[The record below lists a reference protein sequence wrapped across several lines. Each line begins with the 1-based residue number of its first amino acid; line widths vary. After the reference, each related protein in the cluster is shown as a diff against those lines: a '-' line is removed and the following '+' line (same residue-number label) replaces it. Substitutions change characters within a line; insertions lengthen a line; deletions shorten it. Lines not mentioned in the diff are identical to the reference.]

1 MPLLTMAVRPQVVF
15 SADASPKLRRLGT
28 LKELQQP
35 VALSRICTF
44 GLASLALTA
53 RPEKELSVRREHIE
67 LPNQALLGVD
77 WIGDSSEPEAILLV
91 FPGIGTNS
99 RRGFAG
105 MIAHHMAKTFTNCKV
120 GVGVMQGHDELPL
133 QSACLPA
140 TAYVGMGDIGHILEH
155 VSKKSTAPL
164 VVVGCSIGA
173 AHFTRWAGMN
183 PEKLQEY
190 RVQGAVLV
198 CHGHSSR
205 PAATAV
211 DASGAAPFILAAY
224 RDIVRRCA
232 DLEVLA
238 TSFPGFE
245 PEKLRRA
252 RSLREWDEALLPV
265 YGFTEHD
272 HVMDAV
278 DTTPSM
284 LEQLPIPVIFLGAGN
299 DPITPSTRLLDGQVQ
314 KLVKNSAV
322 IHLSHGSHMAWWEGP
337 PWALHQSWA
346 CRLMAEAVGTL
357 TGLAVPPAQPPPT
370 GCCC

>member
-1 MPLLTMAVRPQVVF
+1 
-15 SADASPKLRRLGT
+15 
-28 LKELQQP
+28 
-35 VALSRICTF
+35 
-44 GLASLALTA
+44 
-53 RPEKELSVRREHIE
+53 
-67 LPNQALLGVD
+67 
-77 WIGDSSEPEAILLV
+77 
-91 FPGIGTNS
+91 
-99 RRGFAG
+99 
-105 MIAHHMAKTFTNCKV
+105 
-120 GVGVMQGHDELPL
+120 MQGHDELPL

-183 PEKLQEY
+183 PEKLQEC